1 MPGIIVGVDGSD
13 HSHHALCWAMRE
25 AVLRHSPLTV
35 MTVVPSAA
43 RPATMSFWGL
53 RTLPEGGFN
62 AEHARQAVQ
71 EAVAKAASEISET
84 PPEITV
90 SVATG
95 EATEELVGASRDADM
110 LVVGSRGTGAFTRLL
125 LGSVSSQVV
134 HHAACPWWSS
144 PQPARARLTARPR
157 RRLRLSP
164 SGR

>member
-25 AVLRHSPLTV
+25 AVLRHAPLTV

-53 RTLPEGGFN
+53 HTLPEGGFN
-62 AEHARQAVQ
+62 AEHARRAVQ
-71 EAVAKAASEISET
+71 EAADKAASEISET

-95 EATEELVGASRDADM
+95 RRRKNSWQLPVTL
-110 LVVGSRGTGAFTRLL
+110 TC
-125 LGSVSSQVV
+125 SSWGP
-134 HHAACPWWSS
+134 AA
-144 PQPARARLTARPR
+144 PARSPGSCSAR
-157 RRLRLSP
+157 
-164 SGR
+164 